1 MPHIKGDVNSFAD
14 HLDEFLSSKH
24 SVLESVYSQ
33 ATESGIENT
42 TSFLFQPE
50 VLMIYELLLSE
61 PTKTQRVWNQNYPEP
76 ELERIA
82 NAFGISLD

>member
-1 MPHIKGDVNSFAD
+1 
-14 HLDEFLSSKH
+14 
-24 SVLESVYSQ
+24 VYSH
-33 ATESGIENT
+33 AVESGMENT

-50 VLMIYELLLSE
+50 VLMIYDLLLSE
-61 PTKTQRVWNQNYPEP
+61 PNETQRVWNQNYPEP

>member
-1 MPHIKGDVNSFAD
+1 M
-14 HLDEFLSSKH
+14 
-24 SVLESVYSQ
+24 
-33 ATESGIENT
+33 ENT

-50 VLMIYELLLSE
+50 VLMIYDLLYSE
-61 PTKTQRVWNQNYPEP
+61 PTETQRVWNQNYPEP

>member
-1 MPHIKGDVNSFAD
+1 VSPALGKTTFRAKQHAQNV
-14 HLDEFLSSKH
+14 
-24 SVLESVYSQ
+24 VLP
-33 ATESGIENT
+33 TEAGLENT

-50 VLMIYELLLSE
+50 VLLLYDLL
-61 PTKTQRVWNQNYPEP
+61 TFDLDKTREFWMKNYPES